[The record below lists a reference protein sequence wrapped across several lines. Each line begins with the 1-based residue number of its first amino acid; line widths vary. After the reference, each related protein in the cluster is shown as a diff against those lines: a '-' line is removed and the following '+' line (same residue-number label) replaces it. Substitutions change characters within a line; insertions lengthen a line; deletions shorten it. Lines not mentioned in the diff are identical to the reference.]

1 MPISSSSPFAPSQ
14 GALSPSLAV
23 SSKGEGMVVT
33 PFCSRTLMLPTL
45 LSQNKTPQN
54 SHGRASTFSC
64 SSLPWALVAAAPLVL
79 RRCLG
84 VEEFQLDPQDLMGVC
99 ACSAQVSSGS
109 VLRDSLKSVPHRPSL
124 PRLSAQ
130 AQGCD
135 STMKLARTTI
145 PDAAQLSA
153 PHRDARNPET
163 FLHTAPTWRPSIT
176 RKRQQ
181 LTSVRFEG
189 DTACSVAKNSLYRP
203 GAGHE
208 GV

>member
-1 MPISSSSPFAPSQ
+1 
-14 GALSPSLAV
+14 
-23 SSKGEGMVVT
+23 MVVT

-176 RKRQQ
+176 RKGSTAGKCTLRRRHRMQCGKEFVVQ
-181 LTSVRFEG
+181 TRRRTRRRLRLTHPIATCLDVSAV
-189 DTACSVAKNSLYRP
+189 CL
-203 GAGHE
+203 
-208 GV
+208 